1 MARFFK
7 KLSRFPAKQTLIFLV
22 VLTACATLLFSKAFN
37 QFFSADDWFHL
48 RLVRIESFSEFTKYF
63 SFIRT
68 EQSASFYRPIP
79 TQLFF
84 HIMYMLFGLESTWW
98 YVMVWLA
105 SVVVSALVFFL
116 TRKLIDQPTAMVA
129 TTLYTLSQT
138 QYTRL
143 LFLSAFQEVTLVLF
157 ALLSCL
163 AMLAKRTRGN
173 RILSLLSF
181 VAALMSKESAV
192 IIPGLLLLI
201 VVWRELTEKKNLPL
215 SQVVRSSLVELAPF
229 FVVTALYGVLRF
241 GVFGFAATTI
251 PDYEL
256 SFSLRSTVHTLSWY
270 ILWSLGAAEGFINY
284 VGSGFTVLPRFY
296 LDFPYWGKVHL
307 LSLVAVSAVL
317 MLCVVSW
324 VWNRR
329 GELVSFRRLPEHLRS
344 NYWLYS
350 GGAWFLIALLPV
362 LFLPQHKYALSL
374 GLPMIGLSLLLGQLI
389 VQRFRTFGWLLFV
402 SLIALNVTAVQ
413 MHNRTHYTL
422 LRSKISRAVYHYMQ
436 STFPDPPAGTTLHFI
451 NDMDGNPSNWGVS
464 KQIKQALMDD
474 EFFRVVYPEK
484 NIQVWYAD
492 DGGDVPAGAVK
503 IGSQQFFQ

>member
-1 MARFFK
+1 M
-7 KLSRFPAKQTLIFLV
+7 
-22 VLTACATLLFSKAFN
+22 
-37 QFFSADDWFHL
+37 
-48 RLVRIESFSEFTKYF
+48 
-63 SFIRT
+63 
-68 EQSASFYRPIP
+68 
-79 TQLFF
+79 
-84 HIMYMLFGLESTWW
+84 
-98 YVMVWLA
+98 
-105 SVVVSALVFFL
+105 
-116 TRKLIDQPTAMVA
+116 
-129 TTLYTLSQT
+129 
-138 QYTRL
+138 
-143 LFLSAFQEVTLVLF
+143 
-157 ALLSCL
+157 
-163 AMLAKRTRGN
+163 
-173 RILSLLSF
+173 
-181 VAALMSKESAV
+181 
-192 IIPGLLLLI
+192 
-201 VVWRELTEKKNLPL
+201 
-215 SQVVRSSLVELAPF
+215 
-229 FVVTALYGVLRF
+229 
-241 GVFGFAATTI
+241 FGFAATTI

-256 SFSLRSTVHTLSWY
+256 SFSLRYTVHTLSWY

-329 GELVSFRRLPEHLRS
+329 SELVSFRRLPEHLRS

-350 GGAWFLIALLPV
+350 GGAWFLVALLPV

-374 GLPMIGLSLLLGQLI
+374 GLPMIGLSLVLGQLI
-389 VQRFRTFGWLLFV
+389 VQHFRTVGWLLFA

-413 MHNRTHYTL
+413 MHNRTHYTV
-422 LRSKISRAVYHYMQ
+422 LRSKISRAVYLYMQ
-436 STFPDPPAGTTLHFI
+436 STFPDPSVGTTLHFI